1 MSTQQTL
8 RTSNLRKRFGNLVAV
23 DGVSIELEEGEFFSL
38 LGPSGCGK
46 TTTLRMI
53 SGLEGPTSGEIY
65 LDGEPVTNQSSNKR
79 NVNLVFQDLVLFPHM
94 SVFENI
100 AYGPKRAG
108 MGEEKIEPKVTEM
121 LEMVELP
128 GYADRDISELSG
140 GEQQRV
146 CLARALINEPKVL
159 LLDEP
164 LSSLDRKLKKQM
176 QFELKNIQRKFDT
189 TFLYV
194 THDQDS
200 AMSMSDRMAVMNQ
213 GEIAE
218 IGEPDELYNNPKT
231 EFVADFL
238 GDANIFTSEVMKNN
252 GSKAVVQMANQYKG
266 DAILDGV
273 EDITKDE
280 PINVMVR
287 PEDVH
292 IDSPTDRSELIGT
305 VESKTYKGF
314 YTEFE
319 VKVGDQSIK
328 VRQEEA
334 DDSFNREDNVEITF
348 DRMKVVD

>member
-273 EDITKDE
+273 EDITKGE
-280 PINVMVR
+280 PTNVMVR

>member
-8 RTSNLRKRFGNLVAV
+8 STSNLRKQFGNLVAV
-23 DGVSIELEEGEFFSL
+23 DGVSLELEEGEFFSL

-108 MGEEKIEPKVTEM
+108 MDEEEIESKVTEM

-128 GYADRDISELSG
+128 GYADREISELSG

-238 GDANIFTSEVMKNN
+238 GDANIFTSEVVKTN

-273 EDITKDE
+273 EDLTKGE
-280 PINVMVR
+280 QTNVMVR
-287 PEDVH
+287 PEDVQ

-319 VKVGDQSIK
+319 VRVGEQSIK